1 MAAGCRGFKFTTLV
15 GGWAEWQ
22 DTKWQVLRFYL
33 ELRTVWIGMG
43 IEGVGRA
50 KSSYEVRRDWT
61 REPGRGTL
69 VAKKIGK
76 CGKQN
81 RASWIIW
88 SHNSSLFRG
97 SLISTSTLSPVPS
110 SAHQPCHGHGEEHS
124 CMSAS
129 SPTLPPCPGFNK
141 LADTLFLCPE
151 PHLHPCP
158 GNWIF
163 LVLPCRIIL
172 PFLLWDL
179 QNQFPV
185 SPHSILFLLPPW
197 NPPSTSCYTTI
208 TQHCFAKRLPLL
220 PGFPDQLSDSSHL
233 THPTLLS
240 ISDFQVVD
248 SLRYIHATLLQL
260 RVPMFYRKGWHDRY
274 LSKAQWI

>member
-1 MAAGCRGFKFTTLV
+1 MAAGCRGFKFNTLV

-50 KSSYEVRRDWT
+50 KSSYEVRRDWI
-61 REPGRGTL
+61 REPGRGRV

-81 RASWIIW
+81 RANWILW

-97 SLISTSTLSPVPS
+97 PLISTSTLSPVPS

-124 CMSAS
+124 YMSAS

-179 QNQFPV
+179 QNQLPV
-185 SPHSILFLLPPW
+185 SPHSLLFLLPPLKPTEYQLLYHHGTTLFCKTSASPAW
-197 NPPSTSCYTTI
+197 LSWPTEWLLTLTPSHSAVYFRFLGCRF
-208 TQHCFAKRLPLL
+208 TQV
-220 PGFPDQLSDSSHL
+220 
-233 THPTLLS
+233 HPCNTL
-240 ISDFQVVD
+240 
-248 SLRYIHATLLQL
+248 A
-260 RVPMFYRKGWHDRY
+260 
-274 LSKAQWI
+274 A